1 MPKVTFLPE
10 GKSGEVPEG
19 ISLLEAAGVLGVELN
34 QECGGVS
41 SCSMC
46 RVMIAEGIDTASVLS
61 EVEIDEREVLERE
74 QLNGNYRLA
83 CQAKVRR
90 DVTVVVPPPVKPL
103 ADKALPG
110 SK

>member
-1 MPKVTFLPE
+1 MPKVVFLPD

-19 ISLLEAAGVLGVELN
+19 ISLLEAAGVLGAELN

-46 RVMIAEGIDTASVLS
+46 RVRLAEGSGKTSVLS
-61 EVEIDEREVLERE
+61 DIEIDEREVLERE
-74 QLNGNYRLA
+74 QLDGNYRLA
-83 CQAKVRR
+83 CQAKVRG
-90 DVTVVVPPPVKPL
+90 DVMVVVPPPVGPL
-103 ADKALPG
+103 ADEALPG

>member
-1 MPKVTFLPE
+1 MPRVTFLPE

-19 ISLLEAAGVLGVELN
+19 ISLLEAAGMLGVELN

-41 SCSMC
+41 SCSTC
-46 RVMIAEGIDTASVLS
+46 RVKIAEGSGTTSVLS
-61 EVEIDEREVLERE
+61 EIKIDEREVLDRE
-74 QLNGNYRLA
+74 QLDGNYRLA
-83 CQAKVRR
+83 CQAKVRG
-90 DVTVVVPPPVKPL
+90 DVVVVVPPPVKPL

>member
-19 ISLLEAAGVLGVELN
+19 ISLLEAAGMLGLELN

-41 SCSMC
+41 SCSTC
-46 RVMIAEGIDTASVLS
+46 RVKIAEGYDATSVLS
-61 EVEIDEREVLERE
+61 EIEIDEREILERE
-74 QLNGNYRLA
+74 QLDGNYRLA
-83 CQAKVRR
+83 CQSKVRG
-90 DVTVVVPPPVKPL
+90 DVVVVVPAPVKPL